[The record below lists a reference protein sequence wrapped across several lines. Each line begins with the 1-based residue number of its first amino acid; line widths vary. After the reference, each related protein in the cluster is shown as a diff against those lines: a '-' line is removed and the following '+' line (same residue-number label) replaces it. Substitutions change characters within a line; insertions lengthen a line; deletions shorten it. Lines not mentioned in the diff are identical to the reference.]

1 MKKEYRSCIWGS
13 WDKEMQNNNKEQL
26 IINENATH
34 TINQENNITIHQNN
48 NTNIDMD
55 EYYMEFAFEEVIA
68 LFSIQYRQN

>member
-1 MKKEYRSCIWGS
+1 MEMNSTNIQ
-13 WDKEMQNNNKEQL
+13 DKEMQNNNKEQL
-26 IINENATH
+26 IITENATH